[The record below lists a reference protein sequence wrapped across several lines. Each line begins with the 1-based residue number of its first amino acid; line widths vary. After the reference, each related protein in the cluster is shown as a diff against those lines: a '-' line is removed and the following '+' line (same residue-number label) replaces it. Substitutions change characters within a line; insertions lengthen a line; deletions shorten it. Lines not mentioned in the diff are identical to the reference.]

1 VIPNFIGLVSNR
13 KEYKQIKQIFLHFLL
28 GVEFILLLK
37 KIDLGFL
44 IMGFLS
50 FFFYFFS
57 FLFPPFVCREAMHG
71 NLLEGVC
78 YEMKGVNQHPP
89 AHPSSIGCQL

>member
-13 KEYKQIKQIFLHFLL
+13 KEYKQIKQIFLHFLF

-50 FFFYFFS
+50 AFF
-57 FLFPPFVCREAMHG
+57 
-71 NLLEGVC
+71 LL
-78 YEMKGVNQHPP
+78 
-89 AHPSSIGCQL
+89 L